1 MGNFG
6 ALEIGKR
13 ALIAQRFGMDVTSNN
28 IANVNTP
35 GYARQRVEFGETDPQ
50 LLPGGKGYIGS
61 GVEVANVRLFREE
74 YFDREIRNNLS
85 KKSGFENDS
94 SILSRVETILKEP
107 SDDGIDAT
115 IDKFFNSFQEL
126 ANQPESIARREFA
139 LNQAQSLVDEFNG
152 MSARFT
158 ELRSQVSEKIT
169 TSTDEVNRIIERITE
184 LNNKLTPLVSLGSD
198 AGATII
204 NERARAVEQ
213 LSALVGPVNASVDTK
228 GLMSVSVNGASI
240 ISTVIGHK
248 VQVSETTSSS
258 GERTLSM
265 QVVSRASGDVIS
277 KFNPGAGE
285 IASNLKHYNVT
296 LDGNDSS
303 GGFSIVKSLD
313 ELAGAIVNKVNTVA
327 QTGYGLDDVTAPN
340 RNIFDP
346 TGTTAASIKLDAA
359 VLNQPRNLPISIEAG
374 TPGDNTIARQI
385 AALADDPTF
394 VNAQTAQQFYANTL
408 NRVAT
413 AGADAANGAKTTS
426 LVNDQL
432 NAQRESVIG
441 VNLDE
446 EALSLIR
453 YQRAFEAA
461 ARIVNTTNELLG
473 TLINLGR

>member
-1 MGNFG
+1 
-6 ALEIGKR
+6 
-13 ALIAQRFGMDVTSNN
+13 
-28 IANVNTP
+28 
-35 GYARQRVEFGETDPQ
+35 
-50 LLPGGKGYIGS
+50 
-61 GVEVANVRLFREE
+61 
-74 YFDREIRNNLS
+74 
-85 KKSGFENDS
+85 
-94 SILSRVETILKEP
+94 
-107 SDDGIDAT
+107 
-115 IDKFFNSFQEL
+115 
-126 ANQPESIARREFA
+126 
-139 LNQAQSLVDEFNG
+139 
-152 MSARFT
+152 MSALFT

-213 LSALVGPVNASVDTK
+213 LSALVGPVNATVDTK

-265 QVVSRASGDVIS
+265 QVISRASGDVIS

-296 LDGNDSS
+296 LDGSDSS

-394 VNAQTAQQFYANTL
+394 INAQTAQQFYANTL